1 MSLNDAV
8 PGRST
13 PAVAVPRDAATVI
26 LLRQSGAGLQ
36 SLLLQRR
43 ASMAF
48 AGGEWVFPGGAIDPA
63 DGMAL
68 DAGRC
73 LPPAER
79 TVDLLMQTGAGLDR
93 AAALRMCV
101 AACRETFEES
111 GVLLARHSDGR
122 DCSAELLYAL
132 QNERAPGGDSA
143 GHFAAMLEQHDLQ
156 LELDRLV
163 YWSNW
168 ITPAFYQKRFDT
180 RFFAVAVPNDQ
191 HAAVHAAESQQA
203 EWLPLRD
210 PDSAPR
216 VDPPITS
223 APTLYT
229 LREMAREF
237 QRCGSLQR
245 MLEITPQPAV
255 AQVMIKMMRQGDS
268 LVALLPWDAQYAEAP
283 GPGIVC
289 DRHLLQR
296 YGEYPS
302 RVEVDPSTRR
312 AR

>member
-8 PGRST
+8 SARSD
-13 PAVAVPRDAATVI
+13 PVAATPRDAATVV
-26 LLRQSGAGLQ
+26 LLRQNRAGLQ
-36 SLLLQRR
+36 ALLLQRC

-63 DGMAL
+63 DRL
-68 DAGRC
+68 VVDADRLL
-73 LPPAER
+73 LPAQR
-79 TVDLLMQTGAGLDR
+79 TLDLLMQTGTGLER
-93 AAALRMCV
+93 ADALRVCV

-111 GVLLARHSDGR
+111 GVLLARHSNGR
-122 DCSAELLYAL
+122 NCSVNLLHAL
-132 QNERAPGGDSA
+132 QHGRGQGGDSA

-168 ITPAFYQKRFDT
+168 ITPTFLAKRFDT
-180 RFFAVAVPNDQ
+180 RFFVVAVPDEQ
-191 HAAVHAAESQQA
+191 RVAVHATESQRA
-203 EWLPLRD
+203 EWLPLH
-210 PDSAPR
+210 PDTAPP

-229 LREMAREF
+229 LREIAREV

-245 MLEITPQPAV
+245 MLEIAPQPAV
-255 AQVMIKMMRQGDS
+255 ARLMIKMMREGDS
-268 LVALLPWDAQYAEAP
+268 LMALLPWDAQYADVP
-283 GPGIVC
+283 GPGVVC
-289 DRHLLQR
+289 DRHLVQR
-296 YGEYPS
+296 YGAYPS
-302 RVEVDPSTRR
+302 RVEVDAATRR